1 MVSEN
6 NKLEEKLILENM
18 ALIRK
23 VIKDL
28 HLYWQTDDEFQEY
41 YDVGLD
47 GLIKGVRSY
56 DETKGKIST
65 WCIPCIKNEILHLVT
80 KKNYKKNKN
89 EYGRDIS
96 LNFTI
101 NEDSEKVTEYGDLIP
116 DLNTNIELEIEKKLE
131 AERLLAAVNQLKN
144 EKDKL
149 VVKMYYGLDGYEP
162 RMFREIAEQFCCSK
176 SAIQFRAKRALSL
189 LKQYLEKNDKELFSL
204 KNKKEI
210 SGKKKVISVNENN
223 SKEKKNTLTNLNDIL
238 FAQLERLNDANND
251 DVAFEKEIRK
261 SYATAQLAQ
270 QIVSN
275 NNTCIKALKLAK
287 EHKIDNCDQLKFI
300 GLK

>member
-28 HLYWQTDDEFQEY
+28 HLYWQTEDEFQEY

-80 KKNYKKNKN
+80 QKNYKKYKN
-89 EYGRDIS
+89 EFGQDVS
-96 LNFTI
+96 LYSVVPGSDSLEIIDTV
-101 NEDSEKVTEYGDLIP
+101 EDSRIDIETDL
-116 DLNTNIELEIEKKLE
+116 EKKLE
-131 AERLLAAVNQLKN
+131 AERLLVAVNQLKN

-149 VVKMYYGLDGYEP
+149 VVKMYYGLDNYEAKT
-162 RMFREIAEQFCCSK
+162 MLEISRIMGCTHQ
-176 SAIQFRAKRALSL
+176 AIKIRKDRS
-189 LKQYLEKNDKELFSL
+189 LEKLRKYMIANDRDIFVK
-204 KNKKEI
+204 KNNKNVSKKEVKVEQ
-210 SGKKKVISVNENN
+210 SQNTKKT
-223 SKEKKNTLTNLNDIL
+223 NTLSNLNDIL
-238 FAQLERLNDANND
+238 FAQLERLNDASND

>member
-28 HLYWQTDDEFQEY
+28 HLYWQTEDEFQEY

-56 DETKGKIST
+56 DEAKGKIST
-65 WCIPCIKNEILHLVT
+65 WCIPCIRNEILHLVT
-80 KKNYKKNKN
+80 QKNYKKNKN

-116 DLNTNIELEIEKKLE
+116 DLNTNVELEIEKKFE
-131 AERLLAAVNQLKN
+131 AERLLVAVNQLKN

-149 VVKMYYGLDGYEP
+149 VIKMYYGLEGYEP
-162 RMFREIAEQFCCSK
+162 MIFRDIAEQFGCSD
-176 SAIQFRAKRALSL
+176 SAIQFRARRALPL
-189 LKQYLEKNDKELFSL
+189 LKKYLEKNDRDISIKRKTE
-204 KNKKEI
+204 KKEVFMI
-210 SGKKKVISVNENN
+210 EQS
-223 SKEKKNTLTNLNDIL
+223 KNTKKTNTLSNLNDIL
-238 FAQLERLNDANND
+238 FAQLERLNDASND
-251 DVAFEKEIRK
+251 DTTFEKEIRK